1 MLKASILA
9 KEKAAEMAALAEAE
23 GGIPEAKLESISKDG
38 EVVIKLSKDIE
49 FPASLLKT
57 IISSNRPA
65 KKDRKMNDD

>member
-1 MLKASILA
+1 MIKASA
-9 KEKAAEMAALAEAE
+9 FAREKAAEKAALAEAE
-23 GGIPEAKLESISKDG
+23 GVIPEAKLESISKDR

-57 IISSNRPA
+57 VNSSNRPA